1 MAAAPPPQ
9 SYPYDHLFKIL
20 IIGDAGVG
28 KSSMLLR
35 FTDDSF
41 DEHIQSTIGV
51 DFKVKHLDVGDG
63 KRVKLTIWDTAGQE
77 RFRTLTSSYYRGA
90 HGVVLVYDVTR
101 TDTFENLQ
109 QWLKEVQLYSP
120 NNGES
125 VVKLLVGNK
134 IDLGRKVDRELSE
147 EWARDEGML
156 FLEAS
161 AKTKLGIRQVFM
173 EVVQKILDDPE
184 LLESTK
190 PGQKP
195 KVQLRPHQTQRP
207 NASNMMADEVDVVR
221 TNERTNERRREI
233 GWMDGWEDKGDDVD
247 EEESRE
253 NDLEQQ
259 IKYETTHGRHTFF
272 AWTTAGAC
280 VFAADVGIRHGSEQK
295 EEWSTNW
302 KKARRTKQMSERTN
316 EQEHEPT

>member
-1 MAAAPPPQ
+1 MAVPPPQ
-9 SYPYDHLFKIL
+9 SFPYDYLFKVL
-20 IIGDAGVG
+20 IIGDASVG

-51 DFKVKHLDVGDG
+51 DFKVKHLEVGG

-101 TDTFENLQ
+101 MDTFENLQ

-134 IDLGRKVDRELSE
+134 IDLERKVPRDVAES
-147 EWARDEGML
+147 WARSQGML

-173 EVVQKILDDPE
+173 EVVQKIVEDPDV
-184 LLESTK
+184 LANAVPGRPKNLQLK
-190 PGQKP
+190 PHDT
-195 KVQLRPHQTQRP
+195 RMD
-207 NASNMMADEVDVVR
+207 NDE
-221 TNERTNERRREI
+221 
-233 GWMDGWEDKGDDVD
+233 
-247 EEESRE
+247 
-253 NDLEQQ
+253 
-259 IKYETTHGRHTFF
+259 
-272 AWTTAGAC
+272 AGC
-280 VFAADVGIRHGSEQK
+280 C
-295 EEWSTNW
+295 
-302 KKARRTKQMSERTN
+302 
-316 EQEHEPT
+316 

>member
-1 MAAAPPPQ
+1 
-9 SYPYDHLFKIL
+9 
-20 IIGDAGVG
+20 
-28 KSSMLLR
+28 MLLR

-51 DFKVKHLDVGDG
+51 DFKVKHLDVND

-134 IDLGRKVDRELSE
+134 IDLGRKVDRADAEA
-147 EWARDEGML
+147 WARSQGML

-161 AKTKLGIRQVFM
+161 AKTKLGIRQCFM
-173 EVVQKILDDPE
+173 EVVQKILEDPE
-184 LLESTK
+184 LLASTV

-195 KVQLRPHQTQRP
+195 KVQLRPQTRRP
-207 NASNMMADEVDVVR
+207 TVSTGDE
-221 TNERTNERRREI
+221 
-233 GWMDGWEDKGDDVD
+233 G
-247 EEESRE
+247 
-253 NDLEQQ
+253 
-259 IKYETTHGRHTFF
+259 
-272 AWTTAGAC
+272 C
-280 VFAADVGIRHGSEQK
+280 C
-295 EEWSTNW
+295 
-302 KKARRTKQMSERTN
+302 
-316 EQEHEPT
+316 